1 MHQYRLGKII
11 KERREIV
18 RITQEQL
25 ADMAGVGLRTLK
37 AIEVGKGNPTVG
49 TLNKLAPILGLE
61 LTLTLKHPQR

>member
-1 MHQYRLGKII
+1 MHQHVFGQII
-11 KERREIV
+11 RERREIV

-37 AIEVGKGNPTVG
+37 AIEVGQGNPTVE
-49 TLNKLAPILGLE
+49 TLNKLATILGLE